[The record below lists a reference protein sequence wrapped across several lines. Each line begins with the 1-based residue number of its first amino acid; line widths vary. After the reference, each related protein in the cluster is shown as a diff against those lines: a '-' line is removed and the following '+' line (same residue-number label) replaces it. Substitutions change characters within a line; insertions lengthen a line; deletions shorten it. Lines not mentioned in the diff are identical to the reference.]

1 MDVWNVDI
9 LPQYY
14 MRHNPQD
21 IDLKHRRESLKT
33 RTRKSLRCT
42 CVAIRNILFILRSDT
57 IIVVIIIIWH

>member
-1 MDVWNVDI
+1 
-9 LPQYY
+9 

-57 IIVVIIIIWH
+57 IIVVIIII